1 MIVVES
7 SLIFF
12 VLAYLQEMKTLIEK
26 LDPEEN
32 GRISFDG
39 FCKGIHDF
47 LGKWLPQ
54 IIHRPIFISLH
65 VRSLNSVVR
74 FLLYCVMLNF
84 TTSCHYDAKRNSYLQ
99 TWKYGHWIFRR
110 CLSWPLY
117 WQKILFPKGVNGD
130 IILNG
135 SGNEAHDFVD
145 DDSYPRLTISA
156 VENDQQEDSCCEV
169 F

>member
-99 TWKYGHWIFRR
+99 TWKYEIGIRSEFSAAVWAGPYTDKRF
-110 CLSWPLY
+110 Y
-117 WQKILFPKGVNGD
+117 FPKGLMATSFWMAVAMRRT
-130 IILNG
+130 IL
-135 SGNEAHDFVD
+135 ST
-145 DDSYPRLTISA
+145 TILI
-156 VENDQQEDSCCEV
+156 QG
-169 F
+169 